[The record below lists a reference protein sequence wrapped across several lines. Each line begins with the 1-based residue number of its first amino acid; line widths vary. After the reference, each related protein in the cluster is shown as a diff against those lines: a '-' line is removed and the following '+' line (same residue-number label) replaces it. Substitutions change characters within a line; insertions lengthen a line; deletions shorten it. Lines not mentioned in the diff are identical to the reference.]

1 MVAPRALSGIT
12 LARREPGMR
21 RMASTT
27 GVSARLKSDSA
38 EASVPRAGQMISP
51 QTACSRM
58 ALSTSACRFGLS
70 AVCAIRERRPDV
82 RKTDSIPTAS
92 SAKKGLARSL
102 MTMPTTLVR
111 ALRRLAAPRL

>member
-1 MVAPRALSGIT
+1 
-12 LARREPGMR
+12 
-21 RMASTT
+21 MASTT
-27 GVSARLKSDSA
+27 GISVRTKSDSVD
-38 EASVPRAGQMISP
+38 ASVPRAGQMISP

-58 ALSTSACRFGLS
+58 AFSTSACRFGLS
-70 AVCAIRERRPDV
+70 AVCAIRETSPEA

-111 ALRRLAAPRL
+111 AARRLAAPRL